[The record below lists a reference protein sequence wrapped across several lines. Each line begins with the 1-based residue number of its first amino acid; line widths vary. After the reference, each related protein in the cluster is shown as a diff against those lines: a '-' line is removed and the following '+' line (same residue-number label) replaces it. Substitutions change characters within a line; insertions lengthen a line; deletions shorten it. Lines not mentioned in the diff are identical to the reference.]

1 MIQVI
6 NTLTDLDT
14 VTVPQGFTKKICDF
28 EEYISGDLSNS
39 IMIKIPEQSKDQIIH
54 ITADFNSEEFTDLA
68 FNGCS
73 FKCPLMNLQHAGE
86 AHYSVDFGNEEI
98 EIPLGI
104 DFDTITVPFRRVTKF
119 DIKVLTDEE
128 DVIVIS
134 NLRAVKE
141 LMPQDI
147 LEGFRIMELPTVGVG
162 TLSVKEGDPQIIVST
177 NDNIMEDSVISFNGE
192 KHQIE
197 KIDGHKITLASTFDG
212 DKVLADFNGGFN
224 LECPITIGYYDQD
237 AKLPSVVLWFSSP
250 TPVLR
255 ATKKEQYRVFGNMAY
270 IKESMQLMSWT
281 VKIDVVGGTPEMTQ
295 FIASYVRRFL
305 EKNRIWINGKR
316 FTFEWTDSAVD
327 TEPSTYLDIQSSVVY
342 NINIEIKE
350 EFLWQTLN
358 KGSPKLQHVLPMQE
372 I

>member
-1 MIQVI
+1 MIEVI
-6 NTLTDLDT
+6 NALTDLNT

-28 EEYISGDLSNS
+28 EEYVSGDLNNS
-39 IMIKIPEQSKDQIIH
+39 IMIMIPSGSKGQIIH
-54 ITADFNSEEFTDLA
+54 IDANFNSNEYTDLA

-73 FKCPLMNLQHAGE
+73 FKCPILNLQHVGE
-86 AHYSVDFGNEEI
+86 AYYAVNFDNEEI
-98 EIPLGI
+98 EIPLGKE
-104 DFDTITVPFRRVTKF
+104 FDTITVPYRRVTKF
-119 DIKVLTDEE
+119 DIKVLTDRA
-128 DVIVIS
+128 DVIVLS

-147 LEGFRIMELPTVGVG
+147 LEGFRIMELPTIRTG
-162 TLSVKEGDPQIIVST
+162 TLSVKKGDPQIEISDAT
-177 NDNIMEDSVISFNGE
+177 QIFEDSVISFNGE
-192 KHQIE
+192 RHQIE
-197 KIDGHKITLASTFDG
+197 RINGHKVTLATTFDG
-212 DKVLADFNGGFN
+212 DQVLADFDGDFN
-224 LECPITIGYYDQD
+224 LDCPITIGYYDQD

-255 ATKKEQYRVFGNMAY
+255 ATKKEQYRVFGNMVY
-270 IKESMQLMSWT
+270 IKESMQLTSWT

-295 FIASYVRRFL
+295 LVASYIRRFL

-342 NINIEIKE
+342 NISMEIKE
-350 EFLWQTLN
+350 EFSWQTLN
-358 KGSPKLQHVLPMQE
+358 KGSSRLQHVLLMQG